1 MSRQPLI
8 QKYCETANV
17 LIMAVQGEQG
27 GASRLAEI
35 REDLEKD
42 RARIRTLMGRLE
54 KRVTPGVMKIC
65 REIDEKFLSASYL
78 LQDTISLFDEF
89 IETGEMELIDEA
101 MGCLMDSAALLEEG
115 NEMAREKRGYEVF
128 EEYFVQ

>member
-1 MSRQPLI
+1 
-8 QKYCETANV
+8 
-17 LIMAVQGEQG
+17 
-27 GASRLAEI
+27 
-35 REDLEKD
+35 
-42 RARIRTLMGRLE
+42 
-54 KRVTPGVMKIC
+54 MKIC